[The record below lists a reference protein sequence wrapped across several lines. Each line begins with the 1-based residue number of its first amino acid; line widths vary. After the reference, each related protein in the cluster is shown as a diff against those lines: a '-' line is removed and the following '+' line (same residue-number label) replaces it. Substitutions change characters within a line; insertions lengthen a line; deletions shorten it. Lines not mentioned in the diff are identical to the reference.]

1 MEKLLEGFRKFRSTY
16 YRAHRHTYR
25 TLAQQGQ
32 TPRAM
37 VIACVDSR
45 IDPQMMLDAELGEII
60 VVRNVANLVPP
71 FTPDGGFH
79 GTSAALEFAVR
90 LLNVAHVIVLG
101 HAGCGGIAALLA
113 DPRATDDDF
122 ISTWMA
128 TIRAARTRA
137 LALVEAGRG
146 DLQRLSEEEGIRS
159 SVTNLSSF
167 PWVRERVAAGT
178 LSLHGWYFEIDTGD
192 LFSLSADG
200 EFQPI

>member
-90 LLNVAHVIVLG
+90 RLNVAHVIVLG

-113 DPRATDDDF
+113 DPREADDDF
-122 ISTWMA
+122 ISQWMA

-146 DLQRLSEEEGIRS
+146 SLQRLSELEGIRS
-159 SVTNLSSF
+159 SLTNLSSF
-167 PWVRERVAAGT
+167 PWVRDRVAAGALT
-178 LSLHGWYFEIDTGD
+178 LHGWYFEIETGD
-192 LFSLSADG
+192 LYSIGPDG
-200 EFQPI
+200 EFHPV